1 MGARPLERLND
12 KDFRYHRGV
21 YRQVTRMRAYPSDRF
36 GHPPLP
42 RDRHRDENR
51 GLRLFRWLGKT
62 FLVLALLVVLL
73 SLSLV
78 LPLRWI
84 DPPTTAFMLQDRSGV
99 RPPQREWVGWRDIGD
114 ALPIAVV
121 ASEDQKFSGHMGFDM
136 ASIRDSVD
144 EYSQGQSL
152 RGASTITQQVAKNL
166 YLWPSRSFLRKG
178 IEAYFAALLEAM
190 LSKRRIL
197 EIYLNIAEF
206 GPGIYGVGA
215 ASRSYFGKP
224 PSALD
229 DTEAAL
235 LAAVLP
241 SPGRLHVKQPSSYLL
256 ERQAWIIGNMERL
269 RREQWILSLE

>member
-1 MGARPLERLND
+1 
-12 KDFRYHRGV
+12 
-21 YRQVTRMRAYPSDRF
+21 MRAYPSDRF
-36 GHPPLP
+36 GHPPHP
-42 RDRHRDENR
+42 RDRHRGEDISR
-51 GLRLFRWLGKT
+51 GLFRSLGKT
-62 FLVLALLVVLL
+62 FLVLASLILLL

-84 DPPTTAFMLQDRSGV
+84 DPPTTAFMLQDSSGV
-99 RPPQREWVGWRDIGD
+99 RPLQREWVDWRDIGD

-121 ASEDQKFSGHMGFDM
+121 ASEDQKFSGHLGFDV
-136 ASIRDSVD
+136 ASIRESVD

-178 IEAYFAALLEAM
+178 IEAYFAALLEA
-190 LSKRRIL
+190 LLPKKRIL

-215 ASRSYFGKP
+215 ASKSYFGKP
-224 PSALD
+224 PSALQ

-241 SPGRLHVKQPSSYLL
+241 SPGRLHAGQPSSYLR
-256 ERQAWIIGNMERL
+256 ERQSWITGNMERL

>member
-1 MGARPLERLND
+1 
-12 KDFRYHRGV
+12 
-21 YRQVTRMRAYPSDRF
+21 MRAYPSQRF
-36 GHPPLP
+36 GRPPHPE
-42 RDRHRDENR
+42 DRHRNEKMGR
-51 GLRLFRWLGKT
+51 RLFQWLGKT
-62 FLVLALLVVLL
+62 FLILALVIVLL
-73 SLSLV
+73 SFLLV
-78 LPLRWI
+78 LPLRWV
-84 DPPTTAFMLQDRSGV
+84 DPTTTAFMLQDNSGI
-99 RPPQREWVGWRDIGD
+99 RPLRREWLDWADIGD

-121 ASEDQKFSGHMGFDM
+121 ASEDQKFAGHMGFDV

-178 IEAYFAALLEAM
+178 IEAYFTALLEAV

-206 GPGIYGVGA
+206 GPGIYGAGA
-215 ASRSYFGKP
+215 ASESYFGKA
-224 PSALD
+224 PSALE

-241 SPGRLHVKQPSSYLL
+241 SPKRLHVERPSSYLL
-256 ERQAWIIGNMERL
+256 ERQSWIIENMDRL
-269 RREQWILSLE
+269 RREHWVLSLE

>member
-1 MGARPLERLND
+1 
-12 KDFRYHRGV
+12 
-21 YRQVTRMRAYPSDRF
+21 MRAYPSQRF
-36 GHPPLP
+36 GRPPHPQ
-42 RDRHRDENR
+42 DRYRNENR
-51 GLRLFRWLGKT
+51 GRRLFRWLGKT
-62 FLVLALLVVLL
+62 FLFLALFIVLL
-73 SLSLV
+73 SFVLV
-78 LPLRWI
+78 SPLRWV
-84 DPPTTAFMLQDRSGV
+84 DPPTTAFMLQDNSGI
-99 RPPQREWVGWRDIGD
+99 RPLQHEWVDWADLGD

-121 ASEDQKFSGHMGFDM
+121 AAEDQKFAGHMGFDVE
-136 ASIRDSVD
+136 SIRDSVD
-144 EYSQGQSL
+144 EYAEGESL

-206 GPGIYGVGA
+206 GPGIYGSAA
-215 ASRSYFGKP
+215 ASESYFGKA
-224 PSALD
+224 PSALE

-241 SPGRLHVKQPSSYLL
+241 SPKRLHVESPSSYLR
-256 ERQAWIIGNMERL
+256 ERQSWIIGNMERL